1 METFLSCDWGTSNFR
16 LRLIRTND
24 LQVLATV
31 RNDQGISQ
39 IARAWQQQRDIDRQT
54 FYTSFLNDC
63 IAEME
68 QQQGRSLNGTTVV
81 LSGMASS
88 SIGLVELPYSKLPFR
103 TNGEDLITEQIQHQN
118 NPLLVIS
125 GASTT
130 DDVMRGEETKIVGAA
145 ASLSE
150 TAEEQ
155 IMILPG
161 THSKHVSIRNGQVI
175 SFQTFMTGEFFALL
189 SGSSILAAS
198 VATGGELNEAAN
210 RESFINAVKQS
221 REIPLLQHSF
231 KVRTNQLLKG
241 ISKEQN
247 YYYLSGLLIGEELK
261 NIPSGQ
267 PVTLMGGSLH
277 TQLYMLACDT
287 LGITI
292 TATPDADEAL
302 IKGQKIILLSR

>member
-16 LRLIRTND
+16 LRLVRTED
-24 LQVLATV
+24 MQVLATV
-31 RNDQGISQ
+31 RSDQGISQ
-39 IARAWQQQRDIDRQT
+39 TSRAWQQHGHANRET
-54 FYTSFLNDC
+54 FYTGFLNQR

-68 QQQGRSLNGTTVV
+68 QQTGRTLHGVTVV

-88 SIGLVELPYSKLPFR
+88 SIGLMELPYSKLPFR
-103 TNGEDLITEQIQHQN
+103 TSGEDLITEQIQNQH

-125 GASTT
+125 GACTT

-161 THSKHVSIRNGQVI
+161 THSKHISIRNGQVI

-198 VATGGELNEAAN
+198 VAAGGELSEAAN
-210 RESFINAVKQS
+210 RESFISAVKQS
-221 REIPLLQHSF
+221 REISLLQHSF

-241 ISKEQN
+241 LSKERN

-261 NIPSGQ
+261 NIPPCQ
-267 PVTLMGGSLH
+267 LVTLMGGSLH

-287 LGITI
+287 LGIKI
-292 TATPDADEAL
+292 TSTPDADEAL
-302 IKGQKIILLSR
+302 INGQKLILLSR

>member
-16 LRLIRTND
+16 LRLIRTSD

-31 RNDQGISQ
+31 RSDQGISQ
-39 IARAWQQQRDIDRQT
+39 TLRAWQQQRDTGRQT
-54 FYTSFLNDC
+54 FYTGFLNER

-68 QQQGRSLNGTTVV
+68 QQLGSTLHGVTVV

-88 SIGLVELPYSKLPFR
+88 SIGLVELPYRKLPFR
-103 TNGEDLITEQIQHQN
+103 TNGADLTTERIQNRN
-118 NPLLVIS
+118 NPLLIIS
-125 GASTT
+125 GASTA
-130 DDVMRGEETKIVGAA
+130 DDVMRGEETKIIGAA
-145 ASLSE
+145 ASLPE
-150 TAEEQ
+150 TAKEQ

-161 THSKHVSIRNGQVI
+161 THSKHISIRNGQAI

-198 VATGGELNEAAN
+198 VAAGGELNDAAN

-221 REIPLLQHSF
+221 REVPLLQHSF

-261 NIPSGQ
+261 AISPGQ
-267 PVTLMGGSLH
+267 PVMLMGGSLH
-277 TQLYMLACDT
+277 TQLYALACET
-287 LGITI
+287 LGIAI
-292 TATPDADEAL
+292 TATPDADDAL
-302 IKGQKIILLSR
+302 IKGQQVILLSR